1 MRLLDSFATPTD
13 RALSLGGTVMRYGS
27 KIVAALLASSALP
40 VPALAQVIAADT
52 SPQIDEIVVT
62 AQKRAENLQNV
73 PISIQVLGTK
83 KLDQLDVANFN
94 DFTKF
99 TPSVSF
105 QTTQPGQ
112 TEVYIRGV
120 ASGGDG
126 NHSGP
131 LPSVGVYLDEQPV
144 TTIGG
149 NLDVHIYDIARIE
162 VLAGP
167 QGTLYGASS
176 EAGTIRII
184 TNKPEIGKWSGAL
197 DGEVNT
203 VAHGGVGGKVEGFVN
218 IPINDAMAA
227 RVVGWYQ
234 KTAGFIDNIPGTRTF
249 LPDPNTG
256 VSITKNNAAFVKND
270 YNDVSTIGGRAALKI
285 DLDDHWTVEP
295 TVFGQSQINHGS
307 FGFDPSLGD
316 LRVQHFAPE
325 YYHDRFVQAALTVT
339 GKVGNFD
346 LTYAG
351 AYLDRVI
358 HSSADYTDYA
368 EQYDSLYAGV
378 GGIAGYEAF
387 HDNSGKTIDPSQ
399 RIVGDD
405 HFTKLSQELR
415 IASPVGNRFRVVG
428 GLFYQLQT
436 HLIHQDYQVPNLGT
450 DVSVNGHPGTLWLTQ
465 QDRVDRDYAIFGEAS
480 YDILPNLTVTGGGR
494 FFKYDNSLIGF
505 FGFGRNPAAT
515 DANGMPTGLP
525 YNAAESSH
533 TGVAGCYTT
542 TGAILANN
550 PLGTL
555 LPANVPGSP
564 CTNLGTFVNG
574 KVVPKDVNDTG
585 YTYKGNITW
594 RIDPDHLVYATVS
607 RGFRPGGINRTA
619 SLPPYAADY
628 LENYELGFK
637 TSWFDRA
644 LKVNGALFWQDW
656 ESFQFPFLG
665 ANSFTEIQNG
675 PNARIKGVEADVNW
689 TAAPGLTFTGAGT
702 YIDAKTRGNLCAV
715 VGTGGN
721 CTTPGVDGEVNYI
734 KAPIGTRLPITPQ
747 FKINGVAR
755 YETALAETLRGHIQ
769 GVVVHQSSA
778 SADIRD
784 QVGPGG
790 GVDPAT
796 ALGRLEAYTTFDFA
810 LGLNWP
816 FLSAEVVIE
825 NAFDKRAQLS
835 RYAECG
841 ACVMRPYIVPNLPRT
856 IGLRLGHSF

>member
-1 MRLLDSFATPTD
+1 MRHA
-13 RALSLGGTVMRYGS
+13 S
-27 KIVAALLASSALP
+27 KVIAALLAGAAP
-40 VPALAQVIAADT
+40 VPALAQVIAADA
-52 SPQIDEIVVT
+52 SPQLDEIVVT
-62 AQKRAENLQNV
+62 AQKRSENLQNV

-99 TPSVSF
+99 TPSVAF
-105 QTTQPGQ
+105 QTTQPGE

-120 ASGGDG
+120 VSGGDG

-197 DGEVNT
+197 DGEINT
-203 VAHGGVGGKVEGFVN
+203 VDHGGVGGKVEGFLNV
-218 IPINDAMAA
+218 PVNDAMAA

-234 KTAGFIDNIPGTRTF
+234 KTAGYIDNIPGTRTF
-249 LPDPNTG
+249 LPDATG
-256 VSITKNNAAFVKND
+256 FAVTKNNAAFVKND
-270 YNDVSTIGGRAALKI
+270 YNDVNTIGGRAALKI
-285 DLDDHWTVEP
+285 DLDENWTVEP

-368 EQYDSLYAGV
+368 EQYDSLYAGA
-378 GGIAGYEAF
+378 GGIAQYFYF
-387 HDNSGKTIDPSQ
+387 HDNAGKTIDPSQ
-399 RIVGDD
+399 HIIGDD

-415 IASPVGNRFRVVG
+415 LASPAHERFRVVG

-436 HLIHQDYQVPNLGT
+436 HLIHQDYQVPGLADNL
-450 DVSVNGHPGTLWLTQ
+450 SVNGHPGTLWLTQ

-480 YDILPNLTVTGGGR
+480 WDVVPAVTLTGGGR

-505 FGFGRNPAAT
+505 FGFGRDP
-515 DANGMPTGLP
+515 NGPP
-525 YNAAESSH
+525 YNAAGSSR

-542 TGAILANN
+542 TGATVRDN
-550 PLGTL
+550 PTGTE
-555 LPANVPGSP
+555 LPPNVPGSP
-564 CTNLGTFVNG
+564 CTNLGTFRNG
-574 KVVPKDVNDTG
+574 TVVPKDASDTG
-585 YTYKGNITW
+585 VTYKANATW

-607 RGFRPGGINRTA
+607 RGFRPGGINRRAEVGSYA
-619 SLPPYAADY
+619 SDF
-628 LENYELGFK
+628 LENYEFGFK

-644 LKVNGALFWQDW
+644 LKINGALFWQDW
-656 ESFQFPFLG
+656 SAFQFAFLG
-665 ANSFTEIQNG
+665 QNSFTEIHNG
-675 PNARIKGVEADVNW
+675 PNARIKGIETDVNW
-689 TAAPGLTFTGAGT
+689 TVAPGLTLSGSGT
-702 YIDAKTRGNLCAV
+702 YTDANTRGVLCAV
-715 VGTGGN
+715 QGTSGD
-721 CTTPGVDGEVNYI
+721 CSTPGPGGIANYVQ
-734 KAPIGTRLPITPQ
+734 APSGTRLPITPQ

-755 YETALAETLRGHIQ
+755 YETPLTETLKGHIQ
-769 GVVVHQSSA
+769 GVVVHAA
-778 SADIRD
+778 SAASDIRTLSFA
-784 QVGPGG
+784 PGTG
-790 GVDPAT
+790 AAYDPAT
-796 ALGRLEAYTTFDFA
+796 SLGRLAAYTTFDFA
-810 LGLNWP
+810 VGLNWP

-835 RYAECG
+835 RYEECG
-841 ACVMRPYIVPNLPRT
+841 SCFQRPYVVANLPRT

>member
-1 MRLLDSFATPTD
+1 MRQAS
-13 RALSLGGTVMRYGS
+13 RV
-27 KIVAALLASSALP
+27 IAALLASSAP
-40 VPALAQVIAADT
+40 VAAAAQAIAADT
-52 SPQIDEIVVT
+52 SPGIDEIVVT
-62 AQKRAENLQNV
+62 AQKRQENLQNV

-99 TPSVSF
+99 LPSVAF
-105 QTTQPGQ
+105 QTVQPGE

-120 ASGGDG
+120 VSGGDG

-149 NLDVHIYDIARIE
+149 TLDVHIYDIARIE

-184 TNKPEIGKWSGAL
+184 TNKPEIGKWAGAL
-197 DGEVNT
+197 DAELNT
-203 VAHGGVGGKVEGFVN
+203 VDHGGVGGKVEGFLNV
-218 IPINDAMAA
+218 PINDSMAG

-234 KTAGFIDNIPGTRTF
+234 KTAGYIDNVPGTRTF

-256 VSITKNNAAFVKND
+256 VSIVKNNAAFVKNN
-270 YNDVSTIGGRAALKI
+270 YNDVNTIGGRAALKI
-285 DLDDHWTVEP
+285 DLDDNWTAEP
-295 TVFGQSQINHGS
+295 TVFGQSEINHGS
-307 FGFDPSLGD
+307 FGFDPRTGD
-316 LRVQHFAPE
+316 LKVQHFAPE

-368 EQYDSLYAGV
+368 EQYDSLYAGA
-378 GGIAGYEAF
+378 GGIASYFYF
-387 HDNSGKTIDPSQ
+387 HDNAGKTIDPSQ
-399 RIVGDD
+399 TIVGAD

-415 IASPVGNRFRVVG
+415 LASPANAPFRVVG

-436 HLIHQDYQVPNLGT
+436 HLIHQDYQVANLAT
-450 DVSVNGHPGTLWLTQ
+450 NLSVNGHPGTLWLTQ

-480 YDILPNLTVTGGGR
+480 WDVVPSVTLTGGGR

-505 FGFGRNPAAT
+505 FGFGRDP
-515 DANGMPTGLP
+515 NGPP
-525 YNAAESSH
+525 YNAAGSSK
-533 TGVAGCYTT
+533 TGVAGCYTS
-542 TGAILANN
+542 TGAQLRDN
-550 PLGTL
+550 PGGTL

-564 CTNLGTFVNG
+564 CTNLGTFQNG
-574 KVVPKDVNDTG
+574 TVVPKDASDTG
-585 YTYKGNITW
+585 FTYKANATW
-594 RIDPDHLVYATVS
+594 RIDPDHMVYATVS
-607 RGFRPGGINRTA
+607 RGFRPGGINRRADVGSYA
-619 SLPPYAADY
+619 SDF

-644 LKVNGALFWQDW
+644 LKINGALFWQDW
-656 ESFQFPFLG
+656 SAFQFAFLG
-665 ANSFTEIQNG
+665 QNSFTEIHNG

-689 TAAPGLTFTGAGT
+689 TVAPGLTLTGAGT
-702 YIDAKTRGNLCAV
+702 YTDAKTRGVLCAV
-715 VGTGGN
+715 QGTSGDCSTLGPGGIA
-721 CTTPGVDGEVNYI
+721 NYVQ
-734 KAPIGTRLPITPQ
+734 APAGTRLPITPQ

-755 YETALAETLRGHIQ
+755 YETPLTETLKGHIQ
-769 GVVVHQSSA
+769 GVVVHSSSA
-778 SADIRD
+778 SSDIRTLSFS
-784 QVGPGG
+784 PGTG
-790 GVDPAT
+790 APYDPAT
-796 ALGRLEAYTTFDFA
+796 SLGRLAAYTTFDFA
-810 LGLNWP
+810 VGLNWP
-816 FLSAEVVIE
+816 FLSAEVVVE

-835 RYAECG
+835 RYEECG
-841 ACVMRPYIVPNLPRT
+841 SCYQRPYVVANMPRT
-856 IGLRLGHSF
+856 IGLRVGHSF